1 MKKIETIL
9 EDLRTWVEE
18 DSENRAIAV
27 VAVQKKD
34 ETEDGYQ
41 SEQNHATVGV
51 KQLLVD
57 AFDTVMSDRDSDGL
71 YGILRIVIRRKAVEG
86 LGKLADRFL
95 KNKSDN
101 KGNKPEN
108 GSEEGKEAD
117 HE

>member
-9 EDLRTWVEE
+9 EDLRAWVEE

-27 VAVQKKD
+27 VAVQKKE

-41 SEQNHATVGV
+41 SEQKHATVGV

-71 YGILRIVIRRKAVEG
+71 YGILRIVIRRKAVEW

-101 KGNKPEN
+101 KPEN

>member
-27 VAVQKKD
+27 VTVQKKD

-71 YGILRIVIRRKAVEG
+71 YGIWEMSSTARLLRVSASW
-86 LGKLADRFL
+86 LTAF
-95 KNKSDN
+95 
-101 KGNKPEN
+101 
-108 GSEEGKEAD
+108 
-117 HE
+117 

>member
-9 EDLRTWVEE
+9 EDLRAWVEE

-27 VAVQKKD
+27 VAVQKTEETKD
-34 ETEDGYQ
+34 SYQTEQY
-41 SEQNHATVGV
+41 NVAIGV

-57 AFDTVMSDRDSDGL
+57 GFVNVFSDKDKDGL
-71 YGILRIVIRRKAVEG
+71 SGVTSLAIRRKAIEW

-101 KGNKPEN
+101 KDNEPEN

>member
-9 EDLRTWVEE
+9 EDLRVWVEE

-27 VAVQKKD
+27 VAIQKKD
-34 ETEDGYQ
+34 ETEDSYQ
-41 SEQNHATVGV
+41 SEQHHATVGV

-57 AFDTVMSDRDSDGL
+57 AFDTVLTEKDADGL

-86 LGKLADRFL
+86 LGKLAGRFL

-101 KGNKPEN
+101 KPGN